1 MENMIQPHGGTLINK
16 NLPEIEKQKILSEID
31 EFRKIQVDPETKKVI
46 KSIAYGVFSPL
57 EGFMSENDTIN
68 VLEHMY
74 LESNVAWPF
83 PIALD
88 VSKVE
93 LKDINLDDEIILT
106 SNENKPIAL
115 LKVEDIYDYDKKKFA
130 LKIFGTIDIE
140 HPGVAK
146 LYNQKEKL
154 IGGELFL
161 INNLPATFPELD
173 LKPIET
179 RVLFKTRGWDRV
191 VAFQTRNPPHL
202 GHEYVQKAGLTFVD
216 GLFINPVIGKKK
228 TGDFLDEVI
237 INSYKKLI
245 ENYYPK
251 NRVVLSTFETEM
263 RYAGPKEAIFHA
275 IARKN
280 FGCDHIIIGRDHAG
294 VGDYYGPYEAH
305 KIFENFPDLGIE
317 PLFFRSFSYCTKCN
331 SIVNDKICPHST
343 DLHKFFSGSKIRETL
358 LSGKEPQSD
367 VMRPEIAKVILSYKN
382 PFCE

>member
-1 MENMIQPHGGTLINK
+1 MIQPHGGTLVNK
-16 NLPEIEKQKILSEID
+16 DLPEIEKQKILGEIEEFEKIKVESEIG
-31 EFRKIQVDPETKKVI
+31 KVI
-46 KSIAYGVFSPL
+46 KNIAFGVFSPL
-57 EGFMSENDTIN
+57 EGFMNENDTLN

-74 LESNVAWPF
+74 LENDIVWPI

-88 VSKVE
+88 VSDD
-93 LKDINLDDEIILT
+93 DIQKISIDDSLILT
-106 SNENKPIAL
+106 SLSDEHIAL
-115 LKVEDIYDYDKKKFA
+115 LKIEDIYSYDKKEFA
-130 LKIFGTIDIE
+130 NKIYGTIDIK

-146 LYNQKEKL
+146 LFNQNEKL
-154 IGGELFL
+154 IGGEIFL
-161 INNLPATFPELD
+161 INELSATFPRLD

-179 RVLFKTRGWDRV
+179 RVLFKTRGWNKIA
-191 VAFQTRNPPHL
+191 AFQTRNPPHL
-202 GHEYVQKAGLTFVD
+202 GHEYVQKAALTFVD

-237 INSYKKLI
+237 IDAYKELI

-251 NRVVLSTFETEM
+251 NRVVLSTFETKM
-263 RYAGPKEAIFHA
+263 LYAGPKEAIFHA

-294 VGDYYGPYEAH
+294 VGNYYGPYDAH

-331 SIVNDKICPHST
+331 SIVNDKICPHSS
-343 DLHKFFSGSKIRETL
+343 DLHKNFSGSKIREII
-358 LSGKEPQSD
+358 LSGKEPTSD
-367 VMRPEIAKVILSYKN
+367 VMRPEVAKVILNYKN

>member
-1 MENMIQPHGGTLINK
+1 MIQPHGGTLINK
-16 NLPEIEKQKILSEID
+16 KLPEIEKQKVLEEINEFEKIKIDSE
-31 EFRKIQVDPETKKVI
+31 TWKVI
-46 KSIAYGVFSPL
+46 KNIAFGVFSPL
-57 EGFMSENDTIN
+57 EGFMNRNDTFH

-74 LESNVAWPF
+74 LENNVAWPF
-83 PIALD
+83 PIVLD
-88 VSKVE
+88 AS
-93 LKDINLDDEIILT
+93 DDELQNISIDDNIILT
-106 SNENKPIAL
+106 DFSNIPVAL
-115 LKVEDIYDYDKKKFA
+115 LKIEDIYSYDKKEFSNKVY
-130 LKIFGTIDIE
+130 GTLDKN

-146 LYNQKEKL
+146 LFNQKEKL
-154 IGGELFL
+154 VGGEIFL
-161 INNLPATFPELD
+161 INELPPMFPELD

-179 RVLFKTRGWDRV
+179 RVLFKTRRWNKV

-216 GLFINPVIGKKK
+216 GLFINPVMGKKK

-237 INSYKKLI
+237 IESYKELI
-245 ENYYPK
+245 KNYYPK
-251 NRVVLSTFETEM
+251 DRVVLSTFETEM
-263 RYAGPKEAIFHA
+263 RYAGPKEAVFHA

-294 VGDYYGPYEAH
+294 VGDFYGPYDAH

-343 DLHKFFSGSKIRETL
+343 DLHKFFSGSKIREILT
-358 LSGKEPQSD
+358 SGKEPMPD
-367 VMRPEIAKVILSYKN
+367 IMRPEVAKVILKYKN

>member
-1 MENMIQPHGGTLINK
+1 MTENNTL
-16 NLPEIEKQKILSEID
+16 
-31 EFRKIQVDPETKKVI
+31 
-46 KSIAYGVFSPL
+46 
-57 EGFMSENDTIN
+57 N
-68 VLEHMY
+68 VLDHMY
-74 LESNVAWPF
+74 LESNIAWPF

-88 VSKVE
+88 ASKDE
-93 LKDINLDDEIILT
+93 LENINVDDSVILT
-106 SNENKPIAL
+106 SFSDEPIAL
-115 LKVEDIYDYDKKKFA
+115 LKVEDIYNYDKKVFA
-130 LKIFGTIDIE
+130 QKVFGTTDSN

-146 LYNQKEKL
+146 LFKQKEKL
-154 IGGELFL
+154 IGGEIFL
-161 INNLPATFPELD
+161 INNLNSTFPELD

-179 RVLFKTRGWDRV
+179 RVLFKTRGWDKV

-228 TGDFLDEVI
+228 PGDFLDEVI
-237 INSYKKLI
+237 INSYKELI
-245 ENYYPK
+245 DNYYPK

-280 FGCDHIIIGRDHAG
+280 YGCDHIIIGRDHAG

-317 PLFFRSFSYCTKCN
+317 PLFFRSFSYCNKCN
-331 SIVNDKICPHST
+331 SIVNDKICPHSS
-343 DLHKFFSGSKIRETL
+343 DLHNFFSGSKIREIL
-358 LSGKEPQSD
+358 LSGKEPESD
-367 VMRPEIAKVILSYKN
+367 VMRPEVSKVILNYKN